1 MTDSDLRQLI
11 IDELEFEPSLDASN
25 IGVAAKDGIV
35 TLSGHVTSYAEK
47 MAAERAARRVKG
59 VHGIA
64 QEIEIRYSTDKK
76 INDDEIARRC
86 VNIITWDTTLPE
98 GKITV
103 KVERGWVTLS
113 GEVPWHFQR
122 VAAESGVRK
131 ISGVTGITNLITI
144 KARVQPGDVKQKIQD
159 ALKRSAEVEANAIR
173 ITVTDSGVRL
183 EGKVHDWREREIV
196 EKAAWSVAGV
206 MAVDDRLTV

>member
-1 MTDSDLRQLI
+1 MNDSDLRQLV
-11 IDELEFEPSLDASN
+11 IDELEFEPSIDASN

-35 TLSGHVTSYAEK
+35 TLSGFVSSYAEK
-47 MAAERAARRVKG
+47 MAAERAVRRVKG
-59 VHGIA
+59 VHAIA

-98 GKITV
+98 GKLTV

-144 KARVQPGDVKQKIQD
+144 KARVQASDIKTKIED

-173 ITVTDSGVRL
+173 VVVTDSRVRL

-196 EKAAWSVAGV
+196 EKAAWSVPGV
-206 MAVDDRLTV
+206 MAVEDRLTV

>member
-1 MTDSDLRQLI
+1 MNDSELRELV
-11 IDELEFEPSLDASN
+11 IDELEFEPSIDAGN
-25 IGVAAKDGIV
+25 IDVAAKDGII
-35 TLSGHVTSYAEK
+35 TLSGYVASYAEK
-47 MAAERAARRVKG
+47 MATERAVRRVRG
-59 VHGIA
+59 VNAIA

-86 VNIITWDTTLPE
+86 VNIIAWNTTLPE
-98 GKITV
+98 GKLTV

-122 VAAESGVRK
+122 VAAKSGVRK

-144 KARVQPGDVKQKIQD
+144 KARVQAADIKSRIED
-159 ALKRSAEVEANAIR
+159 ALKRSAEVEAHAIR
-173 ITVTDSGVRL
+173 ILVTDSSVRL
-183 EGKVHDWREREIV
+183 EGKVHDWREGEIV
-196 EKAAWSVAGV
+196 EKAAWSVPGV